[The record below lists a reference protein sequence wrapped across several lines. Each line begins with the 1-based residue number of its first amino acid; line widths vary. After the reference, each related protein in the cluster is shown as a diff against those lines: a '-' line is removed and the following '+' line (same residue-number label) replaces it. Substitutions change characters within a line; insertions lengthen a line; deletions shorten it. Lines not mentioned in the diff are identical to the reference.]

1 MTEKLFYKD
10 SHMLRFTAA
19 VLECVR
25 METVHPKESGC
36 MSAVTKEEGCP
47 AESGSAPGVSRAERY
62 QIVLD
67 RTAFF
72 PEGGGQYA
80 DTGWIQIM
88 SDTMAPEKNL
98 YGQRSGQLL
107 ECASG
112 EQSVRISES
121 APELSEGR
129 ETRIRVLDVKERDGK
144 IFHMTDRPLPA
155 GSIVSGEIDWTE
167 RFMKMQQHTGEH
179 IVSGLVHARFG
190 YDNVGFHLGSADCT
204 MDFNGEI
211 TREELHEIELR
222 ANEAVAENLDILV
235 SYPSKEELAGLEYRS
250 KIEIEGQV
258 RIVTIPGFDVCACCA
273 PHVEK
278 TGEIGVI
285 KLTNVQRYKGG
296 VRVTMLCG
304 FRALADYDRKSASVR
319 RISGALC
326 AKEDEVA
333 EAVEHL
339 KEECAQLKARL
350 AEQQR
355 EMLRFKARE
364 SDGQGA
370 AVCLFEFGLEGD
382 GPRLLMNL
390 VLERGH
396 ELCAVFCG
404 DDRDGYRYVIGSRSV
419 DLRKM
424 VKELNAAFSGR
435 GGGKPEM
442 VQGSLKGTKTE
453 LRAWMQEYGF

>member
-1 MTEKLFYKD
+1 MTEKLFYED
-10 SHMLRFTAA
+10 SHMRTFTAV
-19 VLECVR
+19 VLECGPVGEGALEASAQAADTR
-25 METVHPKESGC
+25 EGERDPEASGR
-36 MSAVTKEEGCP
+36 TGEIPEEK
-47 AESGSAPGVSRAERY
+47 RY

-80 DTGWIQIM
+80 DTG
-88 SDTMAPEKNL
+88 
-98 YGQRSGQLL
+98 QLQ
-107 ECASG
+107 AD
-112 EQSVRISES
+112 SEVV
-121 APELSEGR
+121 
-129 ETRIRVLDVKERDGK
+129 RVLDVQERDGK
-144 IFHMTDRPLPA
+144 IFHITDRPVPA
-155 GSIVSGEIDWTE
+155 GSTVSGQIDWAE

-190 YDNVGFHLGSADCT
+190 YDNVGFHLGSTDCT

-222 ANEAVAENLDILV
+222 ANEAAAANLDIQV
-235 SYPSKEELAGLEYRS
+235 SYPSGEELAGLEYRS
-250 KIEIEGQV
+250 KIEIEGRV

-273 PHVEK
+273 PHVKK

-285 KLTNVQRYKGG
+285 KLTHVQRYKGG

-304 FRALADYDRKSASVR
+304 FRALADYDRKSESVR
-319 RISGALC
+319 RISASLC

-339 KEECAQLKARL
+339 KEECARLKARL
-350 AEQQR
+350 AEQQK
-355 EMLRFKARE
+355 EMLRLKARE
-364 SDGQGA
+364 SDGEKG
-370 AVCLFEFGLEGD
+370 AVCLFESGLEGD

-390 VLERGH
+390 VMERGH

-404 DDRDGYRYVIGSRSV
+404 NDVEGYRYVIGSVSL
-419 DLRKM
+419 DLRKL

-442 VQGSLKGTKTE
+442 VQGSLKGTESE

>member
-1 MTEKLFYKD
+1 MTEKLFYED
-10 SHMLRFTAA
+10 SHMRTFTAV
-19 VLECVR
+19 VLECGPVGEGALEASAQAADTR
-25 METVHPKESGC
+25 ERERDPEASGRIGEIP
-36 MSAVTKEEGCP
+36 EEK
-47 AESGSAPGVSRAERY
+47 RY

-80 DTGWIQIM
+80 DTG
-88 SDTMAPEKNL
+88 
-98 YGQRSGQLL
+98 QLQ
-107 ECASG
+107 AD
-112 EQSVRISES
+112 SEVV
-121 APELSEGR
+121 
-129 ETRIRVLDVKERDGK
+129 RVLDVQERDGK
-144 IFHMTDRPLPA
+144 IFHITDRPVPA
-155 GSIVSGEIDWTE
+155 GSTVSGQIDWAE

-179 IVSGLVHARFG
+179 IVSGLVHAHFG
-190 YDNVGFHLGSADCT
+190 YDNVGFHLGSIDCT

-222 ANEAVAENLDILV
+222 ANEAAAANLDIQV
-235 SYPSKEELAGLEYRS
+235 SYPSGEELAGLEYRS
-250 KIEIEGQV
+250 KIEIEGRV

-273 PHVEK
+273 PHVKK

-285 KLTNVQRYKGG
+285 KLTHVQRYKGG

-304 FRALADYDRKSASVR
+304 SRALADYDRKSESVR
-319 RISGALC
+319 RISASLC

-339 KEECAQLKARL
+339 KEECARLKARL
-350 AEQQR
+350 AEQQK
-355 EMLRFKARE
+355 EMLRLKARE
-364 SDGQGA
+364 SDGEKG
-370 AVCLFEFGLEGD
+370 AVCLFESGLEGD

-390 VLERGH
+390 VMERGH

-404 DDRDGYRYVIGSRSV
+404 NDEEGYRYVIGSVSL
-419 DLRKM
+419 DLRKL

-442 VQGSLKGTKTE
+442 VQGSLKGTESE
-453 LRAWMQEYGF
+453 LRAWMQMHGAVEK

>member
-1 MTEKLFYKD
+1 MTFWDLKRRKGCRPQEMTEKLFYED
-10 SHMLRFTAA
+10 SHMQTFTAA
-19 VLECVR
+19 VLECG
-25 METVHPKESGC
+25 P
-36 MSAVTKEEGCP
+36 EG
-47 AESGSAPGVSRAERY
+47 EQYR
-62 QIVLD
+62 IVLD

-80 DTGWIQIM
+80 DTGWLQ
-88 SDTMAPEKNL
+88 A
-98 YGQRSGQLL
+98 
-107 ECASG
+107 
-112 EQSVRISES
+112 VSES
-121 APELSEGR
+121 APEVRSGGAQASVSEIRSVRLQESGEESHEGR
-129 ETRIRVLDVKERDGK
+129 DGRIRVLDVQERDGK
-144 IFHMTDRPLPA
+144 LFHMTDRPIPA
-155 GSIVSGEIDWTE
+155 GSVVAGQIDWPE

-190 YDNVGFHLGSADCT
+190 YDNVGFHLGSTDCT

-222 ANEAVAENLDILV
+222 ANEAAAANLDILV
-235 SYPSKEELAGLEYRS
+235 SYPSREELAGLEYRS
-250 KIEIEGQV
+250 KIEIEGQI

-273 PHVEK
+273 PHVKK
-278 TGEIGVI
+278 TGEIGMI

-296 VRVTMLCG
+296 ARVTMLCG

-319 RISGALC
+319 QISAALC

-333 EAVEHL
+333 EAVGHL
-339 KEECAQLKARL
+339 REECARLKARL

-355 EMLRFKARE
+355 EMLRFKAGE
-364 SDGQGA
+364 CDGQGRT
-370 AVCLFEFGLEGD
+370 VCLFEPGLEGD

-404 DDRDGYRYVIGSRSV
+404 NDSQGYRYVIGSPNL
-419 DLRKM
+419 DLRKL

-442 VQGSLKGTKTE
+442 VQGSLKGTERE
-453 LRAWMQEYGF
+453 LRAWIQEYSF

>member
-1 MTEKLFYKD
+1 MDQARDGSCLPVFTVSKIKEMTEKLFYED
-10 SHMLRFTAA
+10 SHMRTFTAV
-19 VLECVR
+19 VLECGPVGDGAPEASAKTADAR
-25 METVHPKESGC
+25 QGERNPEASGR
-36 MSAVTKEEGCP
+36 TGEIPEGK
-47 AESGSAPGVSRAERY
+47 RY

-80 DTGWIQIM
+80 DTG
-88 SDTMAPEKNL
+88 
-98 YGQRSGQLL
+98 QLQ
-107 ECASG
+107 AD
-112 EQSVRISES
+112 SEVV
-121 APELSEGR
+121 
-129 ETRIRVLDVKERDGK
+129 RVLDVQEHDGK
-144 IFHMTDRPLPA
+144 IFHITDRPVPA
-155 GSIVSGEIDWTE
+155 GSTVSGQIDWAE

-190 YDNVGFHLGSADCT
+190 YDNVGFHLGSTDCT

-222 ANEAVAENLDILV
+222 ANEAAAANLEIQV
-235 SYPSKEELAGLEYRS
+235 SYPSGEELAGLEYRS

-273 PHVEK
+273 PHVKK

-285 KLTNVQRYKGG
+285 KLTHVQRYKGG

-304 FRALADYDRKSASVR
+304 SRALADYDRKSASVSQ
-319 RISGALC
+319 ISASLC

-339 KEECAQLKARL
+339 KEECARLKARL

-355 EMLRFKARE
+355 EMLRLKARE
-364 SDGQGA
+364 SDGEEG
-370 AVCLFEFGLEGD
+370 AVCLFESGLEGE

-390 VLERGH
+390 VMERGH

-404 DDRDGYRYVIGSRSV
+404 NDVEGYRYVIGSVSL
-419 DLRKM
+419 DLRKL

-442 VQGSLKGTKTE
+442 VQGSLKGTESE
-453 LRAWMQEYGF
+453 LKAWIQMHGAAEK

>member
-1 MTEKLFYKD
+1 MDQARDGYCLPVFTVSKIKEMTEKLFYED
-10 SHMLRFTAA
+10 SHMRTFTAV
-19 VLECVR
+19 VLECGPVGDGAPEASAKTADAR
-25 METVHPKESGC
+25 QGERDPEASGR
-36 MSAVTKEEGCP
+36 TGEIPEGK
-47 AESGSAPGVSRAERY
+47 RY

-80 DTGWIQIM
+80 DTG
-88 SDTMAPEKNL
+88 
-98 YGQRSGQLL
+98 QLQ
-107 ECASG
+107 AD
-112 EQSVRISES
+112 SEVV
-121 APELSEGR
+121 
-129 ETRIRVLDVKERDGK
+129 RVLDVQEYDGK
-144 IFHMTDRPLPA
+144 IFHITDRPVPA
-155 GSIVSGEIDWTE
+155 GSTVSGQIDWAE

-190 YDNVGFHLGSADCT
+190 YDNVGFHLGSTDCT

-222 ANEAVAENLDILV
+222 ANEAAAANLEIQV
-235 SYPSKEELAGLEYRS
+235 SYPSGEELAGLEYRS

-273 PHVEK
+273 PHVKK

-285 KLTNVQRYKGG
+285 KLTHVQRYKGG

-304 FRALADYDRKSASVR
+304 SRALADYDRKSASVSQ
-319 RISGALC
+319 ISASLC

-339 KEECAQLKARL
+339 KEECARLKARL

-355 EMLRFKARE
+355 EMLRLKARE
-364 SDGQGA
+364 SDGEEG
-370 AVCLFEFGLEGD
+370 AVCLFESGLEGE

-390 VLERGH
+390 VMERGH

-404 DDRDGYRYVIGSRSV
+404 NDVEGYRYVIGSVSL
-419 DLRKM
+419 DLRKL

-442 VQGSLKGTKTE
+442 VQGSLKGTESE
-453 LRAWMQEYGF
+453 LKAWIQMHGAAEK

>member
-1 MTEKLFYKD
+1 MTEKLFYED
-10 SHMLRFTAA
+10 SHMRTFTAV
-19 VLECVR
+19 VLECGPVGDGVPEASAKTADAR
-25 METVHPKESGC
+25 KGERDPEASGR
-36 MSAVTKEEGCP
+36 TGEIPEGK
-47 AESGSAPGVSRAERY
+47 RY

-80 DTGWIQIM
+80 DTG
-88 SDTMAPEKNL
+88 
-98 YGQRSGQLL
+98 QLQ
-107 ECASG
+107 AD
-112 EQSVRISES
+112 SEVV
-121 APELSEGR
+121 
-129 ETRIRVLDVKERDGK
+129 RVLDVQEYDGK
-144 IFHMTDRPLPA
+144 IFHITDRPVPA
-155 GSIVSGEIDWTE
+155 GSTVSGQIDWAE

-190 YDNVGFHLGSADCT
+190 YDNVGFHLGSTDCT

-222 ANEAVAENLDILV
+222 ANEAAAANLEIQV
-235 SYPSKEELAGLEYRS
+235 SYPSGEELAGLEYRS

-273 PHVEK
+273 PHVKK

-285 KLTNVQRYKGG
+285 KLTHVQRYKGG

-304 FRALADYDRKSASVR
+304 SRALADYDRKSASVSQ
-319 RISGALC
+319 ISASLC

-339 KEECAQLKARL
+339 KEECARLKARL
-350 AEQQR
+350 AEQQK
-355 EMLRFKARE
+355 EMLRLKARE
-364 SDGQGA
+364 SDGEEG
-370 AVCLFEFGLEGD
+370 AVCLFESGLEGE

-390 VLERGH
+390 VMERGH

-404 DDRDGYRYVIGSRSV
+404 NDVEGYRYVIGSVSL
-419 DLRKM
+419 DLRKL

-442 VQGSLKGTKTE
+442 VQGSLKGTESE
-453 LRAWMQEYGF
+453 LRAWMQMHGAAEK

>member
-1 MTEKLFYKD
+1 MDQARDGSCLPVFTVSKIKEMTEKLFYED
-10 SHMLRFTAA
+10 SHMRTFTAV
-19 VLECVR
+19 VLECGPVGDGAPEASAKTADVR
-25 METVHPKESGC
+25 QGERDPEASGR
-36 MSAVTKEEGCP
+36 TGEIPEGK
-47 AESGSAPGVSRAERY
+47 RY

-80 DTGWIQIM
+80 DTG
-88 SDTMAPEKNL
+88 
-98 YGQRSGQLL
+98 QLQ
-107 ECASG
+107 AD
-112 EQSVRISES
+112 SEVV
-121 APELSEGR
+121 
-129 ETRIRVLDVKERDGK
+129 RVLDVQEHDGK
-144 IFHMTDRPLPA
+144 IFHITDRPVPA
-155 GSIVSGEIDWTE
+155 GSTVSGQIDWAE

-190 YDNVGFHLGSADCT
+190 YDNVGFHLGSTDCT

-222 ANEAVAENLDILV
+222 ANEAAAANLEIQV
-235 SYPSKEELAGLEYRS
+235 SYPSGEELAGLEYRS

-273 PHVEK
+273 PHVKK

-285 KLTNVQRYKGG
+285 KLTHVQRYKGG

-304 FRALADYDRKSASVR
+304 SRALADYDRKSASVSQ
-319 RISGALC
+319 ISASLC

-339 KEECAQLKARL
+339 KEECARLKARL
-350 AEQQR
+350 AEQQK
-355 EMLRFKARE
+355 EMLRLKARE
-364 SDGQGA
+364 SDGEEG
-370 AVCLFEFGLEGD
+370 AVCLFESGLEGE

-390 VLERGH
+390 VMERGH

-404 DDRDGYRYVIGSRSV
+404 NDVEGYRYVIGSVSL
-419 DLRKM
+419 DLRKL

-442 VQGSLKGTKTE
+442 VQGSLKGTESE
-453 LRAWMQEYGF
+453 LKAWIQMHGAAEK

>member
-1 MTEKLFYKD
+1 MTEKLFYED
-10 SHMLRFTAA
+10 SHMRTFTAV
-19 VLECVR
+19 VLECGPVGEGALEASAQAADTR
-25 METVHPKESGC
+25 EGERDPEASGR
-36 MSAVTKEEGCP
+36 TGEIPEEK
-47 AESGSAPGVSRAERY
+47 RY

-80 DTGWIQIM
+80 DTGHLQA
-88 SDTMAPEKNL
+88 D
-98 YGQRSGQLL
+98 
-107 ECASG
+107 
-112 EQSVRISES
+112 SEVV
-121 APELSEGR
+121 
-129 ETRIRVLDVKERDGK
+129 RVLDVQERDGK
-144 IFHMTDRPLPA
+144 IFHITDRPVPA
-155 GSIVSGEIDWTE
+155 GSTVSGQIDWAE

-190 YDNVGFHLGSADCT
+190 YDNVGFHLGSTDCT

-222 ANEAVAENLDILV
+222 ANEAAAANLEIQV
-235 SYPSKEELAGLEYRS
+235 SYPSGEELAGLEYRS

-273 PHVEK
+273 PHVKK

-285 KLTNVQRYKGG
+285 KLTHVQRYKGG

-304 FRALADYDRKSASVR
+304 FRALADYDRKSESVR
-319 RISGALC
+319 RISASLC

-339 KEECAQLKARL
+339 KEECARLKARL
-350 AEQQR
+350 AEQQK
-355 EMLRFKARE
+355 EMLWLKARE
-364 SDGQGA
+364 SDGEKG
-370 AVCLFEFGLEGD
+370 AVCLFESGLEGD

-390 VLERGH
+390 VMERGH

-404 DDRDGYRYVIGSRSV
+404 NDEEGYRYVIGSVSL
-419 DLRKM
+419 DLRKL

-442 VQGSLKGTKTE
+442 VQGSLKGTESE
-453 LRAWMQEYGF
+453 LRAWMQMHGAVEK

>member
-10 SHMLRFTAA
+10 SHMRAFTAC
-19 VLECVR
+19 VLECI
-25 METVHPKESGC
+25 P
-36 MSAVTKEEGCP
+36 EG
-47 AESGSAPGVSRAERY
+47 ERY

-80 DTGWIQIM
+80 DTGWMEITPKCAAESKI
-88 SDTMAPEKNL
+88 PE
-98 YGQRSGQLL
+98 SGAVPDI
-107 ECASG
+107 E
-112 EQSVRISES
+112 ENKISES
-121 APELSEGR
+121 
-129 ETRIRVLDVKERDGK
+129 ETASDTEESRTRVLDAQEHGGK
-144 IFHMTDRPLPA
+144 IFHLTEYPIPVGNR
-155 GSIVSGEIDWTE
+155 VSAQIDWPE

-179 IVSGLVHARFG
+179 IVSGLVHGKFG
-190 YDNVGFHLGSADCT
+190 YNNVGFHLGSTDCT

-211 TREELHEIELR
+211 TREELREIELR

-235 SYPSKEELAGLEYRS
+235 SYPSGEELSKLEYRS

-258 RIVTIPGFDVCACCA
+258 RIVTIPGYDVCACCA
-273 PHVEK
+273 PHVMR
-278 TGEIGVI
+278 TGEIGII
-285 KLTNVQRYKGG
+285 KLTGVQRYKGG

-304 FRALADYDRKSASVR
+304 FRGLADYNRKAASVKQ
-319 RISGALC
+319 ISAALC

-339 KEECAQLKARL
+339 KEECAQLKVRL
-350 AEQQR
+350 AEQQK
-355 EMLRFKARE
+355 EILRFKARE

-370 AVCLFEFGLEGD
+370 AVCLFESGLEGES
-382 GPRLLMNL
+382 PRLLMNL

-404 DDRDGYRYVIGSRSV
+404 NDENGYRYVIGSSAH
-419 DLRKM
+419 DLRKL

-442 VQGSLKGTKTE
+442 VQGSLKGTEEE
-453 LRAWMQEYGF
+453 LKDWIQRHCSCPARMGSGESEEMKV

>member
-1 MTEKLFYKD
+1 MPARFLYHRMQKGCQWQAFCMVSKRREMTEKLFYED
-10 SHMLRFTAA
+10 SYIRMFTAV
-19 VLECVR
+19 VLECGPVGVGALEAPAKR
-25 METVHPKESGC
+25 ADTREGERDPEVSGK
-36 MSAVTKEEGCP
+36 TEEISEGK
-47 AESGSAPGVSRAERY
+47 RY

-80 DTGWIQIM
+80 DTG
-88 SDTMAPEKNL
+88 
-98 YGQRSGQLL
+98 QLQ
-107 ECASG
+107 AD
-112 EQSVRISES
+112 SEV
-121 APELSEGR
+121 A
-129 ETRIRVLDVKERDGK
+129 RVLDVQEHDGK
-144 IFHMTDRPLPA
+144 IFHITDRPVPA
-155 GSIVSGEIDWTE
+155 GSTVSGQIDWAE

-190 YDNVGFHLGSADCT
+190 YDNVGFHLGSVDCT

-222 ANEAVAENLDILV
+222 ANEAAAANLDIQV
-235 SYPSKEELAGLEYRS
+235 SYPSREELARLEYRS

-258 RIVTIPGFDVCACCA
+258 RIVTVPGFDVCACCA
-273 PHVEK
+273 PHVKK

-285 KLTNVQRYKGG
+285 KLTHVQRYKGG

-304 FRALADYDRKSASVR
+304 SRALADYDRKSASVR
-319 RISGALC
+319 QISASLC

-339 KEECAQLKARL
+339 QEECARLKARL
-350 AEQQR
+350 AEQQK
-355 EMLRFKARE
+355 EMLRLKARE
-364 SDGQGA
+364 SDGEEG
-370 AVCLFEFGLEGD
+370 AVCLFESGLEGD

-390 VLERGH
+390 VMERGH
-396 ELCAVFCG
+396 EFCAVFCG
-404 DDRDGYRYVIGSRSV
+404 NDADGYRYVIGSVSL
-419 DLRKM
+419 DLRKL

-442 VQGSLKGTKTE
+442 VQGSLKGTESE
-453 LRAWMQEYGF
+453 LREWIQEKVRRRKDE